1 MSRGHRRVDRPSA
14 PCTPSLACRVLGVAA
29 LVTAA
34 TALPAQTGPT
44 APPASMT
51 AVRLAP
57 ATPAPRLDGRLDDAA
72 WRDATPMDDL
82 RQREP
87 LEGVPATERT
97 IVRVVYDATTLYVA
111 VEAHDAEPEAVVAR
125 IRERDR
131 VLSTNFDGSPV
142 FGGDD
147 GIALL
152 IDGMHDHR
160 NAMVFATNP
169 NGAEFDALITDEG
182 REFNIDWRGIWRVV
196 ASRTPT
202 GWVAEFAL
210 PFRSLRYRGEADTW
224 GFNVYRMVRRKN
236 EEALWQGWT
245 RSGGGFARVSLAGH
259 LTGFA
264 GLPRPRRNVE
274 VRPYLLGGGDET
286 RDEGAWS
293 RTPRQGLGGELKA
306 QVGDGLV
313 LDATVNTDFAQVEAD
328 NVQVNLGRFS
338 LFFPEKRE
346 FFLENAGVF
355 EFGARELFGPPPF
368 LPFFSRR
375 IGIAEDGP
383 VPVRGGARL
392 TGRVGGQT
400 VGLLSMVTD
409 ATAEVPEERF
419 TVARAKR
426 DIGGNNYV
434 GAMLTDRR
442 RDGAA
447 NTAGGVDF
455 SLWPTQVVNVQG
467 FVART
472 ATAGPGGEGGAQR
485 IALNAQT
492 GVYGVSLQ
500 HLRIGEETDAQLGF
514 ITRRNIQQTGGSTR
528 LTWRPGVLGLRT
540 VNWLTF
546 SDYIARIDGGLQDWR
561 VANAIDLTFN
571 SGASVTAYRRLGAT
585 RLDDGFDIA
594 DRLAVPAGA
603 FDDHVTG
610 AFLSTNPA
618 RAVQLGFNAER
629 NTVYGGTLTTASVDL
644 GARVGVN
651 LGLSLNG
658 QRSWVQVPSGALRS
672 DIVSLRAGWA
682 FSTQMFL
689 NALVQYN
696 GLDQALSSNLR
707 FQYIFRPGSDLF
719 LVFNETRGTPLDP
732 WAAQDRGVRV
742 KLAYLRRL

>member
-1 MSRGHRRVDRPSA
+1 VSSGIRRRGASSTGLIASVLVGALALGA
-14 PCTPSLACRVLGVAA
+14 PTLA
-29 LVTAA
+29 
-34 TALPAQTGPT
+34 AQTG
-44 APPASMT
+44 APA
-51 AVRLAP
+51 ALAAQRLGL

-72 WRDATPMDDL
+72 WQGAVPMDDL

-111 VEAHDAEPEAVVAR
+111 VEAHDTDPASVVAR

-131 VLSTNFDGSPV
+131 VLETNFDGSPV

-147 GIALL
+147 GVALL

-182 REFNIDWRGIWRVV
+182 REFNVDWRGIWRVV
-196 ASRTPT
+196 ASRTPE
-202 GWVAEFAL
+202 GWAAEFAI
-210 PFRSLRYRGEADTW
+210 PFRSLRYRGDVDTW
-224 GFNVYRMVRRKN
+224 GFNIYRMVRRKN

-259 LTGFA
+259 LTGLA
-264 GLPRPRRNVE
+264 DLPRPRRNVE
-274 VRPYLLGGGDET
+274 VRPYLLAGGDET
-286 RDEGAWS
+286 RGAGGWD

-368 LPFFSRR
+368 LLFFSRR

-409 ATAEVPEERF
+409 ATTAVPEERF
-419 TVARAKR
+419 TIARAKR

-434 GAMLTDRR
+434 GAMVTDRR
-442 RDGAA
+442 REGAA
-447 NTAGGVDF
+447 NSAGGIDF

-514 ITRRNIQQTGGSTR
+514 ITRRNIQQTGGTTR

-540 VNWLTF
+540 LNWLTF

-618 RAVQLGFNAER
+618 RAVRLGINGER

-651 LGLSLNG
+651 LGLSLNA
-658 QRSWVQVPSGALRS
+658 QRSWVHVPSGALRS

-696 GLDQALSSNLR
+696 GLDRAFSSNLR